1 MQNVDSQLSER
12 LRQAMLADESVLH
25 KFISAAGEWLRDNHG
40 ATADDPGYF
49 D

>member
-1 MQNVDSQLSER
+1 ME
-12 LRQAMLADESVLH
+12 
-25 KFISAAGEWLRDNHG
+25 FISAAGEWLRDNHG